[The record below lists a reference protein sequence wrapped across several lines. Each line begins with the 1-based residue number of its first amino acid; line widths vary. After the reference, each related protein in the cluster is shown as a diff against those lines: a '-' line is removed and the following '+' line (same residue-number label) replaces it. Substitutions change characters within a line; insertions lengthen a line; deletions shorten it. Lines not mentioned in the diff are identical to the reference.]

1 MGGPWGEP
9 LALGGPLGGPSG
21 LGWTYRTYLSLCLS
35 PGARGPGARRYQ
47 LRPLRPRP
55 NRHTRTRA
63 AQPARSYFARLGP
76 ATPRGVQRA
85 WRRAPRRVQRVWRRA
100 PRCVQRVWRRAPR
113 GASLS
118 APPPFCHGLVLLGL
132 GLVLGTGSGRGGG
145 NFPRASFPYSLP
157 DPTANG
163 MPDTTATTNGLL
175 HTERIF
181 IKVAFGRGWY

>member
-1 MGGPWGEP
+1 MKPWSLEGGWGT
-9 LALGGPLGGPSG
+9 LGRTLGGALGGPLGGPSG
-21 LGWTYRTYLSLCLS
+21 LGLTYLSLCLS

-47 LRPLRPRP
+47 LRPRP
-55 NRHTRTRA
+55 NPHTRTRA
-63 AQPARSYFARLGP
+63 AQPARSYFARHGP
-76 ATPRGVQRA
+76 ATPPRGVSSGPGGV
-85 WRRAPRRVQRVWRRA
+85 PRG

-118 APPPFCHGLVLLGL
+118 APPPFCHGLVLLGRLGL
-132 GLVLGTGSGRGGG
+132 GLVAGTGSGRGGG